1 MRGGGSQSATN
12 FVMRLRRSKQ
22 ASDRSQP
29 VLLLSPLTASHRVP
43 PLLSCHRD
51 SKTRH
56 CEGCDADF
64 RPARP
69 WSRFCGPARRLSA
82 PIAALFTLG
91 KILIEF
97 YPPCVP
103 SRACARYR
111 TGSVPLSGSCS
122 GSGRARRPPLAGRPR
137 SNSSPGP
144 SHSKNRALAQ
154 MQTIDHDRFDH

>member
-1 MRGGGSQSATN
+1 MKDARRGKPVSDQ
-12 FVMRLRRSKQ
+12 LRHAFEAKQ

-29 VLLLSPLTASHRVP
+29 ALLLSPLTASQRVP

-91 KILIEF
+91 KIL
-97 YPPCVP
+97 
-103 SRACARYR
+103 
-111 TGSVPLSGSCS
+111 
-122 GSGRARRPPLAGRPR
+122 
-137 SNSSPGP
+137 
-144 SHSKNRALAQ
+144 
-154 MQTIDHDRFDH
+154 DHRI

>member
-29 VLLLSPLTASHRVP
+29 ALLLSPLTASHRVP

-103 SRACARYR
+103 SRACARD
-111 TGSVPLSGSCS
+111 TGREVC
-122 GSGRARRPPLAGRPR
+122 R
-137 SNSSPGP
+137 
-144 SHSKNRALAQ
+144 
-154 MQTIDHDRFDH
+154 

>member
-12 FVMRLRRSKQ
+12 FVVRLRRSKQ

-29 VLLLSPLTASHRVP
+29 ALLLSPLTASHRVP

-69 WSRFCGPARRLSA
+69 WSRFCGPARPLSA

-91 KILIEF
+91 KILDRILSSMR
-97 YPPCVP
+97 PLARV
-103 SRACARYR
+103 RARYR

-122 GSGRARRPPLAGRPR
+122 GSGRARRPPLLIAGAAASLRR
-137 SNSSPGP
+137 TVLIFLDCFSNG
-144 SHSKNRALAQ
+144 
-154 MQTIDHDRFDH
+154 

>member
-29 VLLLSPLTASHRVP
+29 ALLLSPLTASHRVP

-69 WSRFCGPARRLSA
+69 WSRFCGPDRRLSA

-103 SRACARYR
+103 SRVRSR
-111 TGSVPLSGSCS
+111 DTGGEVCSYLAVLLGS
-122 GSGRARRPPLAGRPR
+122 RPDTFADDLALKLR
-137 SNSSPGP
+137 
-144 SHSKNRALAQ
+144 
-154 MQTIDHDRFDH
+154 

>member
-29 VLLLSPLTASHRVP
+29 ALLLSPLTASHRVP

-69 WSRFCGPARRLSA
+69 CRAFAARPA
-82 PIAALFTLG
+82 G
-91 KILIEF
+91 
-97 YPPCVP
+97 
-103 SRACARYR
+103 
-111 TGSVPLSGSCS
+111 
-122 GSGRARRPPLAGRPR
+122 
-137 SNSSPGP
+137 
-144 SHSKNRALAQ
+144 
-154 MQTIDHDRFDH
+154 